1 MRRGG
6 TTMRTLVLPVGLALL
21 AGCADHDGP
30 IDMPLGLVVT
40 PLTGVACGDP
50 DAPTASANPF
60 TEAPNVTIAV
70 RGVALDSGAYETL
83 VRRSQTLREGRGVS
97 LRVPEGPDRD
107 VVVLAKSGSQSW
119 FGRDTGLDVVRNT
132 QVSAAMTLTRYDGFS
147 CAPTVDG
154 AINTVFPAAVT
165 MGDGRILIA
174 GGFTQVIANGN
185 ASKLTGA
192 TPVAWVFDPRT
203 GQSKSVG
210 NLGPGL
216 GRGAATM
223 VWLEE
228 TQKVLILGGATELD
242 VKTDLPFPFHLD
254 PTKALDDYVLF
265 DPATETFTPGSERM
279 RSRRA
284 FARAAA
290 LSDGT
295 VLVTGGGPW
304 PLDDGDDF
312 EADIADIFDPQ
323 DNDRAGGFLDIPKM
337 RSFYPRAG
345 HSMTFLRNTSE
356 GLTQLLIW
364 GGTTPGASLTHP
376 AEVYKQSGRQQDG
389 VNGTFAEVT
398 LLGSEAPAFTFFHEV
413 TRLSG
418 NRFLATGGAPYE
430 GELKTPRADEAWL
443 LTFTDD
449 NAAPT
454 LIVQRMPGF
463 GTGRVFHSALSDD
476 LRNVAV
482 VGGWGITKTE
492 GQPAIISAIASP
504 EHVMSFDVDAGAAGR
519 AFWTQAAGAGA
530 QTTPRGGQAAT
541 LTPAGTVF
549 LVGGEL
555 SWDQASAAK
564 RAAAE
569 IYTPAFVALP

>member
-1 MRRGG
+1 
-6 TTMRTLVLPVGLALL
+6 MRTLLWPVGLALA
-21 AGCADHDGP
+21 AGCAEYDGAAETP
-30 IDMPLGLVVT
+30 VGLVVT

-50 DAPTASANPF
+50 DAPSASPNPF
-60 TEAPNVTIAV
+60 SEAPNVTIAV
-70 RGVALDSGAYETL
+70 RGVDTETGVYGTL
-83 VRRSQTLREGRGVS
+83 VKRSQTLREGRGVA
-97 LRVPEGPDRD
+97 LKVPEGPDRD
-107 VVVLAKSGSQSW
+107 VTVFAQGGSGSW

-132 QVSAAMTLTRYDGFS
+132 DVAAAMTLTRYDGFS

-165 MGDGRILIA
+165 MGDGRILVV
-174 GGFTQVIANGN
+174 GGFTQVTSDGGI
-185 ASKLTGA
+185 SKLTGA
-192 TPVAWVFDPRT
+192 TPAAWVFDPRT
-203 GQSKSVG
+203 GLSESVG
-210 NLGPGL
+210 HLGAGQ

-228 TQKVLILGGATELD
+228 TDKVLILGGATELEVD
-242 VKTDLPFPFHLD
+242 TAKPFPFHLD
-254 PTKALDDYVLF
+254 PTKAKDDYFLF
-265 DPATETFTPGSERM
+265 DPATDTFSAGTEAM

-290 LSDGT
+290 LADGT
-295 VLVTGGGPW
+295 VLVTGGGAW
-304 PLDDGDDF
+304 PLDDQDDF
-312 EADIADIFDPQ
+312 EADIADIFDPE

-345 HSMTFLRNTSE
+345 HSLTFLRNTDE
-356 GLTQLLIW
+356 GLTQLLLW
-364 GGTTPGASLTHP
+364 GGTTPGASLNHP
-376 AEVYKQSGRQQDG
+376 AEVFKQSGRQQDG

-418 NRFLATGGAPYE
+418 NRFIATGGAPYE
-430 GELKTPRADEAWL
+430 GGALQAPRSDEAWL
-443 LTFTDD
+443 LTFTTDS
-449 NAAPT
+449 ASPT

-463 GTGRVFHSALSDD
+463 GPGRVFHSALSDD
-476 LRNVAV
+476 LRHVAV
-482 VGGWGITKTE
+482 VGGWGPTTAVAA
-492 GQPAIISAIASP
+492 PD
-504 EHVMSFDVDAGAAGR
+504 HVLSFDVEAGAAGQ
-519 AFWTQAAGAGA
+519 AFWTQAANAGA
-530 QTTPRGGQAAT
+530 QSTPRGGHAAT

-569 IYTPAFVALP
+569 IYTPAFVTLP